1 MQSRVSQSAGS
12 DDLWSEEDEDA
23 INHVLMWPN
32 WPGFSDRERILIEYA
47 ERFVEDHDSLDA
59 GFYDRLQELF
69 SDAEIVEATALIGRH
84 LAFGRLSH
92 VLALDTT

>member
-12 DDLWSEEDEDA
+12 DDIWSAEDEDA
-23 INHVLMWPN
+23 INHILVWST
-32 WPGFSDRERILIEYA
+32 WPGFSDRERLLIEYA
-47 ERFVEDHDSLDA
+47 ERFVLDHQSLDA
-59 GFYDRLQELF
+59 AFYDGLRNRF

-92 VLALDTT
+92 VLALDT